1 MLYSPRIIY
10 ALLAIIFLSGLFIAC
25 NESGADTKET
35 KTLTK
40 EELVKKGEYLVS
52 VMGCADCHSPKT
64 FGPNGP
70 VPDKERFLSGHPQND
85 PLPAINNDAAKS
97 WILFAQDGTA
107 SVGPW
112 GVSFGANL
120 TPDETGI
127 GTWTEEQFDR
137 ALRKGMYK
145 GIEGT
150 RTLLPLMPWP
160 VYSNLKDEDVKAI
173 FNYLKSIKPVRNIV
187 PEPIAPDQLASI
199 K

>member
-1 MLYSPRIIY
+1 MLRSTKILYVFFT
-10 ALLAIIFLSGLFIAC
+10 LLIVGIFFSACSESDADSKPGNHLSQQ
-25 NESGADTKET
+25 
-35 KTLTK
+35 
-40 EELVKKGEYLVS
+40 ELIKRGGYLVEI
-52 VMGCADCHSPKT
+52 MGCADCHSPKV

-70 VPDKERFLSGHPQND
+70 IPDQDRFLSGHPQNE
-85 PLPAINNDAAKS
+85 PLPGINPEASKN

-137 ALRKGMYK
+137 AFRKGIYK

-150 RTLLPLMPWP
+150 RSLLPLMPWP
-160 VYSNLKDEDVKAI
+160 AYSKIKDEDVKAI
-173 FNYLKSIKPVRNIV
+173 FTYLKSLKPVKNIV
-187 PEPIAPDQLASI
+187 PAAIPSNQLVST